1 MIIRPAEAG
10 DLTAICA
17 LWNHIIRTS
26 LATFNATEKTPVD
39 IAATLAERQTAGHG
53 FLVAETEGEFAGFG
67 HYFQFRGGI
76 GYRHTLEHTIY
87 VTDAAQRQGIGRAL
101 LTALEAHARDA
112 GHHSLFAGVSSGNPA
127 GRAFH
132 AAMGYADVVTL
143 KEVGFKWDQ
152 WLDLHLMQKFL

>member
-1 MIIRPAEAG
+1 MRVRAAQEG
-10 DLTAICA
+10 DLAAIGA
-17 LWNHIIRTS
+17 LWNHTIRSS
-26 LATFNATEKTPVD
+26 LATFNSVEKTPEDLV
-39 IAATLAERQTAGHG
+39 AALEARRAAGQG
-53 FLVAETEGEFAGFG
+53 FLVAETAEGFAGFG
-67 HYFQFRGGI
+67 IYFPFRGGI

-87 VTDAAQRQGIGRAL
+87 VADAAQGQGIGRAL
-101 LTALEAHARDA
+101 LGALEDHARAA

-132 AAMGYADVVTL
+132 AALGYADVATL